1 MKEDI
6 EVREV
11 REDIEVRE
19 VREDIEDIEDIGNRE
34 VEIKKDLVE

>member
-1 MKEDI
+1 MK
-6 EVREV
+6 
-11 REDIEVRE
+11 EDIEVRE